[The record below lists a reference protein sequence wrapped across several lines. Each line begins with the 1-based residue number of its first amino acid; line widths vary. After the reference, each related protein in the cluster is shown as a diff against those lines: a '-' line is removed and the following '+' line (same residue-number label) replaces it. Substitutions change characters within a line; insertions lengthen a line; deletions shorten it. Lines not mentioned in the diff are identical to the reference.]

1 MEINIRENRKDNQE
15 WTIHRYVGNNGHN
28 SHNKN
33 KQNQNHNCYREN

>member
-28 SHNKN
+28 PHNKN